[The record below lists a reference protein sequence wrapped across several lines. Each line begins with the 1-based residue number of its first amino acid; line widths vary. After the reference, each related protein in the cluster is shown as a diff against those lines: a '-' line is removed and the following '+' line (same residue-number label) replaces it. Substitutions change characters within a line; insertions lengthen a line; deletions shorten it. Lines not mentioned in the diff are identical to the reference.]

1 MDAFVGSAL
10 ADYRNTPV
18 CGTECFCDGTGYLG
32 YDYRNYR
39 SDAVPTSASVSTSVS
54 AKTEKRKNN
63 HK

>member
-39 SDAVPTSASVSTSVS
+39 SDAVPTSVS
-54 AKTEKRKNN
+54 AKTEKRQNN